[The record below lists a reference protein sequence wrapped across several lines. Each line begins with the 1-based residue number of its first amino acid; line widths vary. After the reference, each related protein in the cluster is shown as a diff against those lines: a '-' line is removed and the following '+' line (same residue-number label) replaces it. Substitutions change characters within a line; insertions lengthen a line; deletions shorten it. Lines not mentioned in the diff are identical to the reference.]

1 MKTLAAYA
9 ERVMRRILCYLVWFA
24 CTACV
29 SCGGAKQPAAVAP
42 PTSATPH
49 LADDFFP
56 IMTWELPPRS
66 GRFSDAHAGLSSV
79 TACGFTVAGFVPPA
93 MLPECKRLGL
103 RAIVF
108 GGDEIRRWGKLSD
121 EQIESSV
128 AKLVRGTEH
137 DDTVLGYF
145 ICDEPGVAEFPAIA
159 KAVAA
164 VGRLAPGKI
173 AYVNLFPNYATIGA
187 PGLSQLGTASY
198 DEYLERFITE
208 VKPQLLSYDNY
219 RVETSR
225 DLQDPKGT
233 TSYFTNLMQAR
244 AAAQRH
250 GIPFWQI
257 VTCNQIR
264 PYAHPPS
271 PANLLLQ
278 AYTTLCSGGEGL
290 TYFTYYAARYKTA
303 PIDNEGRRT
312 VNWSYLKMVNE
323 QLRVIGPIMRRL
335 KSTGVYFTQP
345 ADPSLKTLPG
355 EIIAALRSVTP
366 IMVGEFAHRED
377 GSRYVMLVNCG
388 LAQTTEI
395 SIAQHAP
402 GYTLSQVSPVDG
414 SLIPVNLGDLLWLA
428 AGQGVLLKLGD
439 LAPSTAPTAKAAS
452 H

>member
-1 MKTLAAYA
+1 M
-9 ERVMRRILCYLVWFA
+9 
-24 CTACV
+24 
-29 SCGGAKQPAAVAP
+29 
-42 PTSATPH
+42 
-49 LADDFFP
+49 
-56 IMTWELPPRS
+56 
-66 GRFSDAHAGLSSV
+66 
-79 TACGFTVAGFVPPA
+79 
-93 MLPECKRLGL
+93 
-103 RAIVF
+103 
-108 GGDEIRRWGKLSD
+108 
-121 EQIESSV
+121 
-128 AKLVRGTEH
+128 
-137 DDTVLGYF
+137 
-145 ICDEPGVAEFPAIA
+145 
-159 KAVAA
+159 
-164 VGRLAPGKI
+164 
-173 AYVNLFPNYATIGA
+173 
-187 PGLSQLGTASY
+187 
-198 DEYLERFITE
+198 
-208 VKPQLLSYDNY
+208 
-219 RVETSR
+219 
-225 DLQDPKGT
+225 
-233 TSYFTNLMQAR
+233 
-244 AAAQRH
+244 
-250 GIPFWQI
+250 
-257 VTCNQIR
+257 
-264 PYAHPPS
+264 
-271 PANLLLQ
+271 
-278 AYTTLCSGGEGL
+278 

-388 LAQTTEI
+388 PAQTTEI

>member
-1 MKTLAAYA
+1 MKMLAAYA
-9 ERVMRRILCYLVWFA
+9 GRVMRWILCYLVWFA

-29 SCGGAKQPAAVAP
+29 SCGAAKQAAAVPP
-42 PTSATPH
+42 PTSATSR

-66 GRFSDAHAGLSSV
+66 GRFSDADAGLSSV
-79 TACGFTVAGFVPPA
+79 AACGFTVAGFVPPA

-121 EQIESSV
+121 EQIEASV
-128 AKLVRGTEH
+128 ANLVHGTER
-137 DDTVLGYF
+137 DETVLGYF

-159 KAVAA
+159 KAVTA
-164 VGRLAPGKI
+164 VKRLAPGRI

-198 DEYLERFITE
+198 EEYLERFITE

-225 DLQDPKGT
+225 DLQDPKGAA
-233 TSYFTNLMQAR
+233 SYFTNLMQVR
-244 AAAQRH
+244 IAAQRH
-250 GIPFWQI
+250 GLPFWQI

-278 AYTTLCSGGEGL
+278 AYTTLCAGAEGM
-290 TYFTYYAARYKTA
+290 TYFTYYAGRYKTA

-312 VNWSYLKMVNE
+312 VNWSYLRMVNE
-323 QLRVIGPIMRRL
+323 QLRVIGPIVRRL
-335 KSTGVYFTQP
+335 KSTGVYFTTP
-345 ADPSLKTLPG
+345 ADASLKTLPG
-355 EIIAALRSVTP
+355 ETIESITSATP
-366 IMVGEFAHRED
+366 IMVGEFTHREH

-388 LAQTTEI
+388 LDRTTDVRI
-395 SIAQHAP
+395 KQRGPARLI
-402 GYTLSQVSPVDG
+402 TQVSPVD
-414 SLIPVNLGDLLWLA
+414 SSSIPVNLDDPLWLTP
-428 AGQGVLLKLGD
+428 GQGVLLKLGD
-439 LAPSTAPTAKAAS
+439 VAPTTRPATTS
-452 H
+452 TSR

>member
-1 MKTLAAYA
+1 MPSRASRPA
-9 ERVMRRILCYLVWFA
+9 M
-24 CTACV
+24 TA
-29 SCGGAKQPAAVAP
+29 SAP
-42 PTSATPH
+42 RLSE
-49 LADDFFP
+49 DFFP

-66 GRFSDAHAGLSSV
+66 TRFTDAHAGLSSLDE
-79 TACGFTVAGFVPPA
+79 CNFTVAGFVQPA

-121 EQIESSV
+121 DQIEASV
-128 AKLVRGTEH
+128 TNLVHGTEH

-164 VGRLAPGKI
+164 VKRLAPGKI

-198 DEYLERFITE
+198 EEYLERFITE

-225 DLQDPKGT
+225 DLQDPKGAV
-233 TSYFTNLMQAR
+233 SYFTNLMQAR
-244 AAAQRH
+244 TAAQRH

-278 AYTTLCSGGEGL
+278 AYTTLCAGGEGL
-290 TYFTYYAARYKTA
+290 TYFTYYAGRYKTA
-303 PIDNEGRRT
+303 PIDNDGRRT

-335 KSTGVYFTQP
+335 KSTGVYFTHP

-355 EIIAALRSVTP
+355 ETIESVTSATP
-366 IMVGEFAHRED
+366 IMVGEFTHHED

-388 LAQTTEI
+388 LDRTTEI
-395 SIAQHAP
+395 RIKQRGPARMM
-402 GYTLSQVSPVDG
+402 TQVSPVDA
-414 SLIPVNLGDLLWLA
+414 SSIPVKLRDPLWLTP
-428 AGQGVLLKLGD
+428 GQGLLLKLGD
-439 LAPSTAPTAKAAS
+439 VAPTTKPSTSAPSK
-452 H
+452 